1 MTLKILTA
9 NRLRDGVVVYWQKQS
24 GWVSSI
30 AAATVASEEA
40 AWADLETSGERA
52 VASGEVVGPY
62 LIEVLNGTE
71 ALRPLSVR
79 ESIRA
84 RGPSIG
90 AEVGPQRPR
99 RETRDEG
106 AIHVSL

>member
-1 MTLKILTA
+1 MTLKVLTA
-9 NRLRDGVVVYWQKQS
+9 NRLRDGVVVYWQEQG
-24 GWVSSI
+24 GWVSNI
-30 AAATVASEEA
+30 AAATVAAEEA
-40 AWADLETSGERA
+40 HWADLEAFGEQA

-79 ESIRA
+79 EAIRA

-90 AEVGPQRPR
+90 AEIGPQRPQ